1 MKVSEQIGNIKKS
14 ITGFLTIAIFVA
26 VIFLAGIWY
35 AGRNGDP
42 KITTTTILNQL
53 QEANELTTMEYH
65 YTKVGKFENSLNI
78 NGWDIPLTRKSFLL
92 TYEGELKAGVDMSKA
107 NVQIQDHVI
116 TIILPEI
123 EILSNAIDESSI
135 EVYDESRNIFNPIK
149 IEDYTAFATKQKQI
163 VEEEAIENGLY
174 SQAATKAQDV
184 ITKLLNLIPD
194 VAENYTIRVE
204 FEPSEKPEDKE
215 EEPIQEES
223 PTKEEQSSGEDNKEP
238 TDKPETNQDLN
249 EDLGNEI

>member
-1 MKVSEQIGNIKKS
+1 MKVSEGIGNIKKS

-26 VIFLAGIWY
+26 AIFFAGIWY

-42 KITTTTILNQL
+42 KITSTTILNQL

-92 TYEGELKAGVDMSKA
+92 TYEGEIKAGVDMSKA
-107 NVQIQDHVI
+107 DVQIQDHMI
-116 TIILPEI
+116 TITLPEI
-123 EILSNAIDESSI
+123 EILSNAIDKSSI
-135 EVYDESRNIFNPIK
+135 EVYDETRNIFNPIK

-184 ITKLLNLIPD
+184 IIKLLNMIPD
-194 VAENYTIRVE
+194 VAENYTIKVE
-204 FEPSEKPEDKE
+204 FETAKEDPQEDMTEDEADKPTTDS
-215 EEPIQEES
+215 Q
-223 PTKEEQSSGEDNKEP
+223 KEP
-238 TDKPETNQDLN
+238 TEEPKQNPDKNLS